1 MASVQRVYAALKALV
16 NKDQKGFVTPQIFNN
31 FASVAQTN
39 IYNRLFD
46 EQKNALRFR
55 RAGIDAGREMSKQKQ
70 IKEDLST
77 FIKVDT
83 LTSPVSGVF
92 TKPSDLGRI
101 ISIRTGNTFSDSGY
115 SGDQVSIIYDQD
127 DIDRVLSSSLSAPT
141 SGSPVALV
149 SSGIEIFPTNI
160 TSLKI
165 RYYKLPEGLTTANPP
180 VKSPAQPRFG
190 YSSSVA
196 GVELYLDSASID
208 FELPEHYFG
217 ELVIEI
223 AQLIGVNLRDV
234 DIVNYSSAE
243 ITKEENN

>member
-16 NKDQKGFVTPQIFNN
+16 NKDQKGFVTPQLFNS

-55 RAGIDAGREMSKQKQ
+55 RAGVDAGREMSKEKQ

-77 FIKVDT
+77 FVKVDT
-83 LTSPVSGVF
+83 LTGPSSGVF
-92 TKPSDLGRI
+92 TKPTDLGRI

-115 SGDQVSIIYDQD
+115 SGDQVSIVYDQD

-165 RYYKLPEGLTTANPP
+165 RYYKLPEGLLAQTGAKTN
-180 VKSPAQPRFG
+180 AQPRFG

-196 GVELYLDSASID
+196 GVELYLDTASVD

-223 AQLIGVNLRDV
+223 AQLIGVNLRDADV
-234 DIVNYSSAE
+234 VNYSTAE

>member
-16 NKDQKGFVTPQIFNN
+16 NKDQKGFVTPQIFNS

-55 RAGIDAGREMSKQKQ
+55 RAGVDAGREMSKEKQ

-77 FIKVDT
+77 FVKVDT
-83 LTSPVSGVF
+83 LTGPSSGVF
-92 TKPSDLGRI
+92 TKPTDLGRI

-115 SGDQVSIIYDQD
+115 SGDQVSIVYDQD

-160 TSLKI
+160 SSLKI
-165 RYYKLPEGLTTANPP
+165 RYYKLPEGLLAQTGAKTN
-180 VKSPAQPRFG
+180 AQPRFG

-196 GVELYLDSASID
+196 GVELYLDTASVD

-223 AQLIGVNLRDV
+223 AQLIGVNLRDADV
-234 DIVNYSSAE
+234 VNYSTAE

>member
-1 MASVQRVYAALKALV
+1 MAGVQRVYAALKALV
-16 NKDQKGFVTPQIFNN
+16 NKDQKGFVTPQIFNS

-55 RAGIDAGREMSKQKQ
+55 RAGVDAGREMSKEKQ

-77 FIKVDT
+77 FVKVDT
-83 LTSPVSGVF
+83 LTGPSSGVF
-92 TKPSDLGRI
+92 TKPTDLGRI

-115 SGDQVSIIYDQD
+115 SGDQVSIVYDQD

-141 SGSPVALV
+141 SGAPVALV

-160 TSLKI
+160 SSLKI
-165 RYYKLPEGLTTANPP
+165 RYYKLPEGLSAQTGSKTN
-180 VKSPAQPRFG
+180 AQPRFG

-196 GVELYLDSASID
+196 GVELYLDTASVD

-223 AQLIGVNLRDV
+223 AQLIGVNLRDADV
-234 DIVNYSSAE
+234 VNYSTAE

>member
-16 NKDQKGFVTPQIFNN
+16 NKDQKGFVTPQIFNS

-55 RAGIDAGREMSKQKQ
+55 RAGVDAGREMSKEKQ

-77 FIKVDT
+77 FVKVDT
-83 LTSPVSGVF
+83 LTGPSSGVF
-92 TKPSDLGRI
+92 TKPTDLGRI

-115 SGDQVSIIYDQD
+115 SGDQVSIVYDQD

-165 RYYKLPEGLTTANPP
+165 RYYKLPEGLLAQTGAKTN
-180 VKSPAQPRFG
+180 AQPRFG

-196 GVELYLDSASID
+196 GVELYLDTASVD

-223 AQLIGVNLRDV
+223 AQLIGVNLRDADV
-234 DIVNYSSAE
+234 VNYSTAE

>member
-16 NKDQKGFVTPQIFNN
+16 NKDQKGFVTPQIFNS

-55 RAGIDAGREMSKQKQ
+55 RAGVDAGREMSKEKQ

-77 FIKVDT
+77 FVKVDT
-83 LTSPVSGVF
+83 LTGASSGVF
-92 TKPSDLGRI
+92 TKPTDLGRI

-115 SGDQVSIIYDQD
+115 SGDQVSIVYDQD

-165 RYYKLPEGLTTANPP
+165 RYYKLPEGLLAQTGAKTN
-180 VKSPAQPRFG
+180 AQPRFG

-196 GVELYLDSASID
+196 GVELYLDTASVD

-223 AQLIGVNLRDV
+223 AQLIGVNLRDADV
-234 DIVNYSSAE
+234 VNYSTAE

>member
-16 NKDQKGFVTPQIFNN
+16 NKAQKGVVTPQIFNS

-55 RAGIDAGREMSKQKQ
+55 RAGVDAGREMSKEKQ

-77 FIKVDT
+77 FVKVDT
-83 LTSPVSGVF
+83 LTGPSSGVF
-92 TKPSDLGRI
+92 TKPTDLGRI

-115 SGDQVSIIYDQD
+115 SGDQVSIVYDQD

-160 TSLKI
+160 SSLKI
-165 RYYKLPEGLTTANPP
+165 RYYKLPEGLLAQTGAKTN
-180 VKSPAQPRFG
+180 AQPRFG

-196 GVELYLDSASID
+196 GVELYLDTASVD

-223 AQLIGVNLRDV
+223 AQLIGVNLRDADV
-234 DIVNYSSAE
+234 VNYSTAE

>member
-16 NKDQKGFVTPQIFNN
+16 NKDQKGFVTPQIFNS

-55 RAGIDAGREMSKQKQ
+55 RAGVDAGREMSKEKQ

-77 FIKVDT
+77 FVKVDT
-83 LTSPVSGVF
+83 LTSPSSGVF
-92 TKPSDLGRI
+92 TKPTDLGRI

-115 SGDQVSIIYDQD
+115 SGDQVSIVYDQD

-160 TSLKI
+160 SSLKI
-165 RYYKLPEGLTTANPP
+165 RYYKLPEGLLAQTGAKTN
-180 VKSPAQPRFG
+180 AQPRFG

-196 GVELYLDSASID
+196 GVELYLDTASVD

-223 AQLIGVNLRDV
+223 AQLIGVNLRDADV
-234 DIVNYSSAE
+234 VNYSTAE

>member
-16 NKDQKGFVTPQIFNN
+16 NKDQKGFVTPQIFNS

-55 RAGIDAGREMSKQKQ
+55 RAGVDAGREMSKEKQ

-77 FIKVDT
+77 FVKVDT
-83 LTSPVSGVF
+83 LTSPSSGVF
-92 TKPSDLGRI
+92 SKPTDLGRI

-115 SGDQVSIIYDQD
+115 SGDQVSIVYDQD

-165 RYYKLPEGLTTANPP
+165 RYYKLPEGLLAQTGAKTN
-180 VKSPAQPRFG
+180 AQPRFG

-196 GVELYLDSASID
+196 GVELYLDTASVD

-223 AQLIGVNLRDV
+223 AQLIGVNLRDADV
-234 DIVNYSSAE
+234 VNYSTAE

>member
-16 NKDQKGFVTPQIFNN
+16 NKDQKGFVTPQIFNS

-46 EQKNALRFR
+46 ELKNALRFR
-55 RAGIDAGREMSKQKQ
+55 RAGVDAGREMSKEKQ

-77 FIKVDT
+77 FVKVDT
-83 LTSPVSGVF
+83 LTGPSSGVF
-92 TKPSDLGRI
+92 TKPTDLGRI

-115 SGDQVSIIYDQD
+115 SGDQVSIVYDQD

-165 RYYKLPEGLTTANPP
+165 RYYKLPEGLLAQTGAKTN
-180 VKSPAQPRFG
+180 AQPRFG

-196 GVELYLDSASID
+196 GVELYLDTASVD

-223 AQLIGVNLRDV
+223 AQLIGVNLRDADV
-234 DIVNYSSAE
+234 VNYSTAE

>member
-16 NKDQKGFVTPQIFNN
+16 NKDQKGFVTPQIFNS

-55 RAGIDAGREMSKQKQ
+55 RAGVDAGREMSKEKQ

-77 FIKVDT
+77 FVKVDT
-83 LTSPVSGVF
+83 LTSPSSGVF
-92 TKPSDLGRI
+92 TKPTDLGRI

-115 SGDQVSIIYDQD
+115 SGDQVSIVYDQD

-165 RYYKLPEGLTTANPP
+165 RYYKLPEGLLAQTGAKTN
-180 VKSPAQPRFG
+180 AQPRFG

-196 GVELYLDSASID
+196 GVELYLDTASVD

-223 AQLIGVNLRDV
+223 AQLIGVNLRDADV
-234 DIVNYSSAE
+234 VNYSTAE